1 MASDVQA
8 SQLSGSKRP
17 SKLWQ
22 VLTRV
27 VSWLLPFRKEISVPS
42 KVAVGAFS
50 VILLI
55 GSYTALA
62 EYWRVHHPKSKAFPT
77 WKVLVTDGVAR
88 AFTAKHGGGKV
99 DWQSIAS
106 GEQGYDAWIWVDVKA
121 TFSRLFMG
129 ILAGVLLSVV
139 VGLLMG
145 CYTTL
150 EAFFL
155 PPLSF
160 LAKIPPTAML
170 AVYFVLF
177 STGFE
182 MYVAMIGLSVFFT
195 LAQAIY
201 HSAKEDVP
209 EELIFKSYTLGATQ
223 IKCIWDVIYRHVLP
237 KILEFVRLSIAP
249 AMVCLIAAEWFVGDM
264 GFGYRLKIQSRLLD
278 MSLVYVYLIF
288 LGTAGFLI
296 DMAFIRFQRWV
307 CPWYEQ

>member
-1 MASDVQA
+1 M
-8 SQLSGSKRP
+8 
-17 SKLWQ
+17 
-22 VLTRV
+22 
-27 VSWLLPFRKEISVPS
+27 
-42 KVAVGAFS
+42 
-50 VILLI
+50 
-55 GSYTALA
+55 
-62 EYWRVHHPKSKAFPT
+62 
-77 WKVLVTDGVAR
+77 TDGVVR
-88 AFTAKHGGGKV
+88 AFTAKHGGGRV
-99 DWQSIAS
+99 DWGAIAS
-106 GEQGYDAWIWVDVKA
+106 GEEEYDAWIWVDGKA

-145 CYTTL
+145 CYTTM

-170 AVYFVLF
+170 AVYFVVFGTALK
-177 STGFE
+177 

-237 KILEFVRLSIAP
+237 KVLEFVRLSIAP

-278 MSLVYVYLIF
+278 MSLVYVYLVF

-296 DMAFIRFQRWV
+296 DMACIRFQRWL